1 MWNQKSLKLLLFNDS
16 VSKWCFMLGEFGGT
30 ERREADQ
37 IGGGGRLTYLSQM
50 ASLVPGGHC
59 TLCLYS
65 IFSKKWTALHFPIGD
80 SRLGL
85 CVSEGGERRRV
96 WTQSHKKH
104 KHSRIHDH
112 QLFQV
117 NELWNMQLLFP
128 PSSLPFV
135 VGKEVQRKL
144 GQEQAKSKRKKEK
157 KRRTF
162 LKGEVGKETG
172 Y

>member
-1 MWNQKSLKLLLFNDS
+1 
-16 VSKWCFMLGEFGGT
+16 
-30 ERREADQ
+30 
-37 IGGGGRLTYLSQM
+37 
-50 ASLVPGGHC
+50 
-59 TLCLYS
+59 
-65 IFSKKWTALHFPIGD
+65 
-80 SRLGL
+80 
-85 CVSEGGERRRV
+85 
-96 WTQSHKKH
+96 
-104 KHSRIHDH
+104 
-112 QLFQV
+112 
-117 NELWNMQLLFP
+117 MQLLFP